1 MAAGTKAIIH
11 HWQLA
16 TQSRHLITRPLSDP
30 HKLHACARGHLT
42 ITQMLGLRD
51 LLKRDGSICQQ
62 YEALKL
68 QLESN
73 STGGMVEY
81 LEKKSPLIFAALL
94 HSGMTIPEW
103 PIGPGGLI

>member
-1 MAAGTKAIIH
+1 MHDRQPT
-11 HWQLA
+11 